1 MINFKRALM
10 HEKGGHKKYHQKK
23 VPAPVIFILPENHLC
38 SLQAGPE
45 MGAGP
50 CLNQNKGR
58 LAIAACK
65 QKQGKTDHL

>member
-1 MINFKRALM
+1 MINFKWALM

-38 SLQAGPE
+38 SLQAGSE

-50 CLNQNKGR
+50 CLPK
-58 LAIAACK
+58 LK
-65 QKQGKTDHL
+65 QRKAGHSGL